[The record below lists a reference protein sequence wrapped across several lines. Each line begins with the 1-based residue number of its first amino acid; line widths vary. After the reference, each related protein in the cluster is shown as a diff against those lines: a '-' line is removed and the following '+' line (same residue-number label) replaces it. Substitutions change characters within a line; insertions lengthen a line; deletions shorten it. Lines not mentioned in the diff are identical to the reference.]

1 MRKTLITLAT
11 VVVAALSL
19 GAASSASADD
29 PNVTYSSGGTP
40 GFSSTYGCAT
50 QYKSGVFGQYGAWGS
65 FIDGCTVKLACPV
78 NTGLMAVQRCD
89 VGGYSFI
96 ETYYYRGERVTM
108 NARIRRFEAGGRVYG
123 WSDRSC
129 DLPNRCEVND
139 SSVIAPGQSAS
150 VQCNGVRAATVGNW
164 ARAYC
169 SVKLSYRGLDS
180 KSQQGSGE
188 CTDWALYR
196 RPDLAGTVSGN
207 AQNWTAG
214 ARAAGRTVSKTPSQG
229 ALMVLQGGVMGAFV
243 STGHVAYV
251 ESVQRDAFG
260 NPTLFVVSEQ
270 NWNGIRTPRTRTIQ
284 VSSLPASGVD
294 FIG

>member
-1 MRKTLITLAT
+1 VRKTLITLAT
-11 VVVAALSL
+11 AVVAALSL

-40 GFSSTYGCAT
+40 GFSYTYGCAT

-65 FIDGCTVKLACPV
+65 FIDGCTVKLSCPV

-89 VGGYSFI
+89 VSGYSFI

-150 VQCNGVRAATVGNW
+150 VQCNGVRAATVGNS

-229 ALMVLQGGVMGAFV
+229 ALMVLQGGVMGAFL
-243 STGHVAYV
+243 STGHVSYV

-260 NPTLFVVSEQ
+260 NPIAFVVSEQ
-270 NWNGIRTPRTRTIQ
+270 NWNGVRTPSSRTIQ